1 MEREKEWAR
10 VREREGERETGRK
23 NERENPSVDRCVLRA
38 VPGFRCGGSGV
49 ARPLVPIC
57 SSFST
62 AATSSINGCGV
73 ARPLV
78 PICSSFSTAA
88 TSSINGSASDILF
101 QCLFANA
108 TSRGNFFIFFFY

>member
-62 AATSSINGCGV
+62 AATSSING
-73 ARPLV
+73 
-78 PICSSFSTAA
+78 
-88 TSSINGSASDILF
+88 SASDILF

-108 TSRGNFFIFFFY
+108 TSRGNFFFFFFY